1 MAASFMTSN
10 MDDPPKNRHGHAA
23 IAAIIS
29 NMENYLPP
37 PNNSKPGYSGCR
49 TTYGLLS
56 RFHQRAEQSDNPE
69 KEYKELQQIERDLRR
84 RITNLD
90 AKKGVPEEMISLLD
104 QLRDAIAA
112 ALTQGITTDFF
123 LQALQAQLD
132 GESET
137 IAEPK
142 ENRKMVSDRRFTK
155 VWNELQDAKK
165 RINQLNAECN
175 RLQLRVKYLE
185 ARRGSGHSADDEND
199 AFE

>member
-1 MAASFMTSN
+1 MTSN

-90 AKKGVPEEMISLLD
+90 AKKGVHKVSPLISSSKPFRHSWMGSQRPLPSPRRTGRWSVIEDSQRSGMSCKMRRSGLISSMPS
-104 QLRDAIAA
+104 AIDCSSGSS
-112 ALTQGITTDFF
+112 TWK
-123 LQALQAQLD
+123 LD
-132 GESET
+132 G
-137 IAEPK
+137 
-142 ENRKMVSDRRFTK
+142 DRGILPMMKTMHLSR
-155 VWNELQDAKK
+155 
-165 RINQLNAECN
+165 
-175 RLQLRVKYLE
+175 
-185 ARRGSGHSADDEND
+185 S
-199 AFE
+199 